1 LSKQLQISE
10 DLSLPIDAA
19 TQTFAFIARK
29 GAGKTYAAGKLTEL
43 LMDAGVQCVILDTVG
58 NWYGLRLAADG
69 KGPGFDIPVLGGLR
83 GDVPL
88 EATGGEL
95 VADLVVDT
103 GRSVVIDLSQFS
115 LADRK
120 KFATAFAIQL
130 WARKKAQRDPSP
142 VHLVIEESQ
151 LIIPENTKG
160 DNARMVGI
168 YEEII
173 RLGRN
178 YGIGVSMISQRPQS
192 VNKEVLNQTECLFVL
207 QVNGAHERKALKEW
221 VMHHGVDV
229 NLVAELPG
237 LDIGIAYVW
246 SPQWLKILKKVKIAP
261 KRTFD
266 SSATPKVGSRRQVR
280 EPAPLDL
287 TAFKERMAATIERAK
302 ENDPKELKRTIAQL
316 KRDLSGKQAAAPVKI
331 EEKRIP
337 LITEEQTDLLLSIE
351 GRLLA
356 YQAKFEEVLAGWNEG
371 KAGLQEAFRELRS
384 VQQSIAAATRGM
396 ALPRSPLQSKQR
408 APVPAP
414 AARPTHARTPETN
427 GSALPKAE
435 KAVLRVLAH
444 FPEGKT
450 RREIGVVSGY
460 KHSGGGFNNALAALR
475 SKGYIDGRDPLR
487 ITEAGIEAVSPI
499 EPLPAGQELYQ
510 YWMAHPDFGRA
521 EREILRVLYEL
532 GNSQSMTKDEIAAQT
547 ISDRGIPYEANGGG
561 FNNAISK
568 LRAYELIEGS
578 GQIRASEKFFE

>member
-1 LSKQLQISE
+1 MSKQLQISE

-69 KGPGFDIPVLGGLR
+69 KGPGFDVPVLGGLR

-120 KFATAFAIQL
+120 RFATAFAIQL

-178 YGIGVSMISQRPQS
+178 YGIGVSMISQRP
-192 VNKEVLNQTECLFVL
+192 
-207 QVNGAHERKALKEW
+207 
-221 VMHHGVDV
+221 
-229 NLVAELPG
+229 
-237 LDIGIAYVW
+237 
-246 SPQWLKILKKVKIAP
+246 
-261 KRTFD
+261 
-266 SSATPKVGSRRQVR
+266 
-280 EPAPLDL
+280 
-287 TAFKERMAATIERAK
+287 
-302 ENDPKELKRTIAQL
+302 
-316 KRDLSGKQAAAPVKI
+316 
-331 EEKRIP
+331 
-337 LITEEQTDLLLSIE
+337 
-351 GRLLA
+351 
-356 YQAKFEEVLAGWNEG
+356 
-371 KAGLQEAFRELRS
+371 
-384 VQQSIAAATRGM
+384 
-396 ALPRSPLQSKQR
+396 
-408 APVPAP
+408 
-414 AARPTHARTPETN
+414 
-427 GSALPKAE
+427 
-435 KAVLRVLAH
+435 
-444 FPEGKT
+444 
-450 RREIGVVSGY
+450 
-460 KHSGGGFNNALAALR
+460 
-475 SKGYIDGRDPLR
+475 
-487 ITEAGIEAVSPI
+487 
-499 EPLPAGQELYQ
+499 
-510 YWMAHPDFGRA
+510 
-521 EREILRVLYEL
+521 REILRVLYEL
-532 GNSQSMTKDEIAAQT
+532 GNSQSMTKDEIAIRFVGNSAVGN
-547 ISDRGIPYEANGGG
+547 SLCGGG